1 MIYFVAT
8 ISSFLSGL
16 GIGGGSLFALILIML
31 KTANLNEIRT
41 YNLAMFV
48 SLGGALA
55 IKNRKEL
62 KNEKIKII
70 KMLIFVVI
78 GSFFGTK
85 ASNFISQTDTIIIF
99 NALMLALG
107 IYEIFASLKNM
118 NTEQNNTMK
127 GEK

>member
-1 MIYFVAT
+1 MIYFVAL

-16 GIGGGSLFALILIML
+16 GVGGGSLFALLSIML
-31 KTANLNEIRT
+31 KMANLNEIRA

-48 SLGGALA
+48 FLGGVLA

-62 KNEKIKII
+62 KNDKIKIT

-85 ASNFISQTDTIIIF
+85 VSNYVSPKNTIIIF
-99 NALMLALG
+99 NALMLGLG
-107 IYEIFASLKNM
+107 IYEIIASLKNL
-118 NTEQNNTMK
+118 NTEQNNTKK
-127 GEK
+127 GDK